1 MVPGAPRALLLLLLF
16 AGPASRASQVGALP
30 PLVRAARRAGSAEAG
45 GPWACRLALGGLGW
59 GRGAVLGTPRLS
71 PERHRGP
78 GAWEAS
84 GWSAGDRAP
93 RDARGWRKVP
103 LGCLCVGLC
112 WVSRGAPGHPVRVET
127 VPALQLPTFKFLTE
141 ISFPPPPTFKRAR
154 TRGAACA
161 PSRRSGA
168 GRFLKPSHPALRRPW
183 VWGCVFFPTST
194 GGLLLRCSLLAVC
207 ICFSLTGFIYLTRC
221 TFTLTSKNRWLK

>member
-1 MVPGAPRALLLLLLF
+1 MVPSAPRALLLLLLLLLL
-16 AGPASRASQVGALP
+16 AGSASRASQVSALP
-30 PLVRAARRAGSAEAG
+30 PLARAARRAGNAEAG

-71 PERHRGP
+71 PERQRGP

-84 GWSAGDRAP
+84 GGSAGDRAP
-93 RDARGWRKVP
+93 RDERGWRKVS

-154 TRGAACA
+154 TR
-161 PSRRSGA
+161 
-168 GRFLKPSHPALRRPW
+168 
-183 VWGCVFFPTST
+183 
-194 GGLLLRCSLLAVC
+194 
-207 ICFSLTGFIYLTRC
+207 
-221 TFTLTSKNRWLK
+221 